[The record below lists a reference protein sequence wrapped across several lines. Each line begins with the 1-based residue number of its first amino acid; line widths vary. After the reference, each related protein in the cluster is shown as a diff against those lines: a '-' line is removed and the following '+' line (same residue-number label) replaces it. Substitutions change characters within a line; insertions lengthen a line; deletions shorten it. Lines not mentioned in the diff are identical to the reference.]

1 MRIGRRVRCLEDM
14 GQIFYKDKIYKI
26 HTLDFPYIILIDE
39 LGNDVGFNIMKSEE
53 FSTHFIILPSN
64 KKDRHENTRKEI

>member
-1 MRIGRRVRCLEDM
+1 MRNGRRVRCLKDM
-14 GQIFYKDKIYKI
+14 GQIFYKDEIYKI

-39 LGNDVGFNIMKSEE
+39 LGNGVGFDMNAEE

>member
-1 MRIGRRVRCLEDM
+1 MRRGRRVRCLEDM

-26 HTLDFPYIILIDE
+26 HTLDFPYILLIDE
-39 LGNDVGFNIMKSEE
+39 FGNGIGFCMNTEE

-64 KKDRHENTRKEI
+64 KRNRNENTRKEI

>member
-1 MRIGRRVRCLEDM
+1 MRGGRRVRCLEDI
-14 GQIFYKDKIYKI
+14 GLIFYKNRVYKI

-39 LGNDVGFNIMKSEE
+39 LGNGVGFDLKAEE

-64 KKDRHENTRKEI
+64 KRDRHENTRKEI

>member
-1 MRIGRRVRCLEDM
+1 MRSGRRVRCLEDM
-14 GQIFYKDKIYKI
+14 GLIFYKDKIYKI

-39 LGNDVGFNIMKSEE
+39 LGNGVGFDMNAEE

-64 KKDRHENTRKEI
+64 KKDRHENIRKEV

>member
-1 MRIGRRVRCLEDM
+1 MRSGGRVRCLEDI

-39 LGNDVGFNIMKSEE
+39 LGNGVGFDMNAKE
-53 FSTHFIILPSN
+53 FFTHFIILPSN
-64 KKDRHENTRKEI
+64 KRNRHENTRKEI